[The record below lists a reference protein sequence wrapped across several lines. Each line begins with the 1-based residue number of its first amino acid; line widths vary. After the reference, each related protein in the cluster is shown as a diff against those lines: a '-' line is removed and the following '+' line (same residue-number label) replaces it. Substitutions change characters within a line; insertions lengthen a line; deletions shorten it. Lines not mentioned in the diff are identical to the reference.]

1 LPNVLYWFLS
11 NGRQIRDSKGYN
23 PIDFMPDAGGLDT
36 EYKTLTDLELLKLRV
51 NGGFRLEAEQV
62 LDKELARRNLT
73 SDEAKR
79 YFAPEWLD
87 EANASTVGVL
97 PGWVEKDDWRVTG
110 YAEVTLSAISA
121 PARRRRTV
129 RCGRSH
135 GGTLP
140 QKPSCCS

>member
-1 LPNVLYWFLS
+1 
-11 NGRQIRDSKGYN
+11 
-23 PIDFMPDAGGLDT
+23 MPDAGGLDT

-87 EANASTVGVL
+87 KANASTVGVL

-110 YAEVTLSAISA
+110 YAEVA
-121 PARRRRTV
+121 
-129 RCGRSH
+129 
-135 GGTLP
+135 
-140 QKPSCCS
+140 